1 MPYTT
6 QFERS
11 PNSISSYS
19 VNLGLTEWT
28 IGCTY
33 SRIEIKLYT
42 KIFVNGQF

>member
-11 PNSISSYS
+11 PNSISFYS

-28 IGCTY
+28 KAVLTVG
-33 SRIEIKLYT
+33 
-42 KIFVNGQF
+42 